1 MKLGSGNV
9 HIVDIGKKIKK
20 WKIGRDLK
28 AEQRVVEFV

>member
-9 HIVDIGKKIKK
+9 HIVDIGKKK

-28 AEQRVVEFV
+28 VEQRVVEFV